1 MCPIISLFFSYVFS
15 LRKKNLEDRLFVP
28 FTHPKLYFYRSY
40 NVRKDDDFTIMVY
53 LRLIRGR
60 KFVAGIFVTIN
71 SGQFNFSVL
80 TRRKA
85 RLTDM
90 KKNVYAS
97 LSFAI

>member
-1 MCPIISLFFSYVFS
+1 
-15 LRKKNLEDRLFVP
+15 
-28 FTHPKLYFYRSY
+28 
-40 NVRKDDDFTIMVY
+40 MVY